1 MSILSALAR
10 AYDHLPEAPA
20 PGFSAEKISF
30 VISLNTDGSVA
41 QVVDIRDG
49 SGKKRT
55 PKMLEVPQGVK
66 RASGIASNFLW
77 DKTAYVLGITAGEG
91 KRTAQ
96 EHAAFVERHL
106 TALDGT
112 EDAGLRALC
121 LFLKSWNPE
130 QFAPPFWPE
139 EMRDQNVVFA
149 LESERLSGYLHD
161 RPAARDIW
169 IKLGAESAGQQV
181 QCLVSGAQ
189 GPLARL
195 HPSIKGVWGAQTAG
209 ASIVSFNLDAFT
221 SYGHEQGENAPVSEA
236 SAFKYTTALNV
247 FLAKGSGH
255 RLQIGDASTVFWAEA
270 PEPALA
276 RLAEHYFGVIM
287 NGLEPLSPDMEEQLA
302 EIADAERATAEEQ
315 AATRVGDKLKQM
327 KQGIP
332 LVEIAPEL
340 AEGVRFY
347 VLALS
352 PNAARLSVRLWL
364 ESDFGVLA
372 ENYRRYLEDMRL
384 EPMPDAVVGAPFWRL
399 LIEVAVLGKRE
410 NAPPHLAGE
419 WLRAMLTG
427 AAYPHSL
434 LATVLMRLRA
444 DRRVS
449 PLRVAILKAI
459 LIRNCKMEVP
469 VTLDPENTNKGY
481 MLGRLFAVYEEV
493 QRAALGNNVNA
504 TVKDKFYGSASAQ
517 PRSVFAALDRGSA
530 NHLSKVGKTSPGR
543 RVNLEKKI
551 TEIMALMAPEKDP
564 FPASLPVEDQA
575 LFGLGYYHQR
585 ATFFTPSAKTVADEG
600 HDQ

>member
-10 AYDHLPEAPA
+10 AYDHLPDAP
-20 PGFSAEKISF
+20 PYGFSAEKISF
-30 VISLNTDGSVA
+30 VISLNEDGSVA
-41 QVVDIRDG
+41 NVVDIRDG
-49 SGKKRT
+49 SGKKMT
-55 PKMLEVPQGVK
+55 PKLLEVPQGVK
-66 RASGIASNFLW
+66 RSSGIAPNFLW

-96 EHAAFVERHL
+96 EHAAFVDRHL
-106 TALDGT
+106 TALEGHA
-112 EDAGLRALC
+112 DAGLRTLC
-121 LFLKSWNPE
+121 AFLKSWKAE
-130 QFAPPFWPE
+130 QFEPPFWPE

-161 RPAARDIW
+161 RPAAWDIW
-169 IKLGAESAGQQV
+169 IKLGAENAGKKV
-181 QCLVSGAQ
+181 QCLVSGEQ
-189 GPLARL
+189 GPLALL

-221 SYGHEQGENAPVSEA
+221 SYGHEQGENAPVSEV
-236 SAFKYTTALNV
+236 SAFKYTTALNI

-270 PEPALA
+270 SETTQA
-276 RLAEHYFGVIM
+276 RLAEGFFSSWFSDFAVDDAD
-287 NGLEPLSPDMEEQLA
+287 EDA
-302 EIADAERATAEEQ
+302 ADADRATADRQ

-327 KQGIP
+327 KQGLP
-332 LVEIAPEL
+332 LAEIAPEL
-340 AEGVRFY
+340 ADGVRFY

-372 ENYRRYLEDMRL
+372 ENYRRYLDDLRL
-384 EPMPDAVVGAPFWRL
+384 EPMPDAMVAAPFWRL
-399 LIEVAVLGKRE
+399 LIEFAVLGKRE
-410 NAPPHLAGE
+410 NVPPHLAGE
-419 WLRAMLTG
+419 WLRTMLTG

-469 VTLDPENTNKGY
+469 VALDPENTNKGY

-517 PRSVFAALDRGSA
+517 PRSVFALLEKGSA
-530 NHLSKVGKTSPGR
+530 NHLSKAGKASPGR

-551 TEIMALMAPEKDP
+551 AEIMALMAPDQDP
-564 FPASLPVEDQA
+564 FPASLPIEDQA

-585 ATFFTPSAKTVADEG
+585 ATFFPSSTKAVADEG